1 MKTEKQGAASSWG
14 PLLPRVYFSAH
25 SPHASAVYYP
35 LVYHE
40 PRSERFLEQIRSGRA
55 VEFLGFAPPRVLLA
69 TRRCK
74 TFGDR
79 PDGQCAGRDRR
90 PHSHNDGLFSAR
102 RSPGASSSIEAEL

>member
-1 MKTEKQGAASSWG
+1 MKTEKQGASSWG

-40 PRSERFLEQIRSGRA
+40 RFLEQIRTGLRA
-55 VEFLGFAPPRVLLA
+55 LSSSFAPPARSA
-69 TRRCK
+69 
-74 TFGDR
+74 GDAGSGRR

-90 PHSHNDGLFSAR
+90 SHSHNDGLFSAR

>member
-1 MKTEKQGAASSWG
+1 MKTEKQGASSWG

-55 VEFLGFAPPRVLLA
+55 VEFLGFAPLARSAGDAALLDL
-69 TRRCK
+69 
-74 TFGDR
+74 GDR
-79 PDGQCAGRDRR
+79 PDGQCARRDRR